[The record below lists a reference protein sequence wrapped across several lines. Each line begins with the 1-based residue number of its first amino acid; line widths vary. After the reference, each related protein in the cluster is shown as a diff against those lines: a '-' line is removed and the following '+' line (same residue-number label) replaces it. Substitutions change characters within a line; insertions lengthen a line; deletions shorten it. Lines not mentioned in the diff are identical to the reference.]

1 MLGFDQ
7 VVVRRPIF
15 SLSETDGNGSCVWL
29 REQLSETFVK
39 VRPELLSGAVVTSFQ
54 PNKKNHL
61 SPLTWMCSH
70 SFKQKAAWVKGAA
83 HQRNTGEEASRL
95 QRTLHDEI
103 AQRHAAVKELADVLA
118 GSSSLGVYKHTTDL
132 RTAAACAILHKIA
145 VAHRSRSPVLAKATA
160 HVIDSVYLPEDE
172 EDVLLQQAFFTKLR
186 SPEDPGPNKA
196 SAPPSSFLK
205 GSDASGSYLEGRL
218 FQSARPDAEGTFMV
232 SQFAV
237 RTPWAVCFKESSQR
251 WASFERQIDCL
262 HNALACRPKV
272 LSNAVTAWQRCI
284 AGRLLV
290 AWRVSSARRKANSR
304 GVRDLIVS
312 ARRLKTLQKVL
323 WAWLQV
329 TVRQNLHR
337 VAGQLLEHQKSL
349 EDQKAKLVEVKT
361 GHLRKT
367 KSMVSEWLTAKEV
380 AEDESGTSATLS
392 AFCHTWHRAIQDWKL
407 ISQHVIL
414 YLASLTTPE
423 EPTRSSTPPAP
434 AGQTPAAVRAGNA
447 SHLHAWYETTHATLL
462 RWVNQKLLLQQQQQ
476 QHATAPG
483 STTSGGAAAVRGG
496 AGRKQVGQGGDDRPK
511 QAGGVAVVTN
521 FTSDWRTGE
530 ALAALVAAVTGKERP
545 AAGGGRAAGTAA
557 ETVQSAVTDLKLL
570 GLDVSC
576 QPDSWTQG
584 HPDVIVAVLAALWHH
599 DEDPAPDATPADPP
613 SPSLSPFPTPTPPSR
628 SIPGV
633 LAREDAPEKVK
644 ASVSLLNEA
653 EVELSRWQSTVL
665 QVDGYA
671 MHLAACRAQGRP
683 VKLYSKQ
690 EEQESVREYKV
701 YFEGLRPDQLPEL
714 FVSGGV
720 SRVAKEQERRDA
732 EELREL
738 LGVLAGYF
746 AHVKRI
752 FCHYAN
758 APQTEAWGGDAASG
772 KRPVVPTVDF
782 AQFWRFCVE
791 CQLVD
796 HAFKKGHAAALFADV
811 NLRCRAEPASAN
823 NNNNNN
829 GNNNNNSNNTA
840 NTMNSST
847 EAFNPDHLLVPVEFV
862 QLLLRIAV
870 LRFGTPVFSSA
881 QGQAKV
887 THEFA
892 IGVLFEEYL
901 IPKAGMAVHGLD
913 FKVQC
918 WSEPVQAVVK
928 KQRPKLLRLFRA
940 YATERSNIT
949 IAGHCP
955 HTLAF
960 TDLCQM
966 LKDAGL
972 MPRRVSADELT
983 ELFAA
988 MQTDNPEDDSDTL
1001 VFSEFEECVACLATF
1016 LNPSPFEPLANKVQQ
1031 FIDTV
1036 LNQIFLKPA
1045 RKADVKNKR

>member
-1 MLGFDQ
+1 
-7 VVVRRPIF
+7 
-15 SLSETDGNGSCVWL
+15 
-29 REQLSETFVK
+29 
-39 VRPELLSGAVVTSFQ
+39 
-54 PNKKNHL
+54 
-61 SPLTWMCSH
+61 MCSH

-447 SHLHAWYETTHATLL
+447 SHLHAC
-462 RWVNQKLLLQQQQQ
+462 
-476 QHATAPG
+476 
-483 STTSGGAAAVRGG
+483 TTSGGAAAVRGG

-791 CQLVD
+791 
-796 HAFKKGHAAALFADV
+796 
-811 NLRCRAEPASAN
+811 
-823 NNNNNN
+823 
-829 GNNNNNSNNTA
+829 
-840 NTMNSST
+840 NSST